1 MKRLIL
7 ADVHANLPAFEA
19 VLRDA
24 PEVDEILFLGD
35 IIGYGPH
42 PAECLDRL
50 RSLSPQAILG
60 NHDEEAL
67 RRANATVWTDSAHDF
82 WLRWTLDQ
90 LDPAQLAYLRAM
102 PSSLRIQAGQ
112 QDVSV
117 IHQTPGPGYLRP
129 SSSQD
134 EIARSLAD
142 VPGEIV
148 YCGHVHRAMRHRVD
162 GRELICFP
170 AVGQPRNRDPRA
182 GYAVETDG
190 ELAFRYVV
198 YDVAA
203 TAAANA
209 RLPLPSAFAARWDR
223 FLRTA
228 YDPEWSRE

>member
-1 MKRLIL
+1 VKRLIL
-7 ADVHANLPAFEA
+7 ADIHANLPAFEA

-67 RRANATVWTDSAHDF
+67 RRANATVWTASAHDL

-90 LDPAQLAYLRAM
+90 LDLDQLVYLRAM

-112 QDVSV
+112 QDVTV

-129 SSSQD
+129 SSSPE
-134 EIARSLAD
+134 EIARALAG
-142 VPGEIV
+142 VPSRVV
-148 YCGHVHRAMRHRVD
+148 YSGHVHRAMRHRVD
-162 GRELICFP
+162 DRELICFP

-190 ELAFRYVV
+190 DLEFRYVA
-198 YDVAA
+198 YDVAT

-209 RLPLPSAFAARWDR
+209 QIPLPPAFAARWDR
-223 FLRTA
+223 FLHTA